1 MMGVVYMI
9 KPSALMV
16 FSGQATYSHQN
27 FQHLSKVKLGPK
39 QDIVATLLGII
50 ADGLTSSFT

>member
-1 MMGVVYMI
+1 MMGVVCMI
-9 KPSALMV
+9 RPSALMV
-16 FSGQATYSHQN
+16 FSVEATYSHQN

-39 QDIVATLLGII
+39 QDIVATLLGIL